1 MDVLQVFAHSQ
12 SNANSTL
19 LLLGHYHYHTM
30 LHHMTKTYGS
40 FGHDKRSHQK
50 KKAHTKM
57 KDTLLLKWFA
67 AVCMLECVGA
77 STSLAPKSGAATID
91 GGSGSS
97 GEASPADGQPNP
109 NLNPN
114 SNPNPNPN

>member
-1 MDVLQVFAHSQ
+1 
-12 SNANSTL
+12 
-19 LLLGHYHYHTM
+19 
-30 LHHMTKTYGS
+30 MTKTYGS

-57 KDTLLLKWFA
+57 KGTLLLKWFA

-91 GGSGSS
+91 GGSGAS
-97 GEASPADGQPNP
+97 GEASPADGQLNPNP
-109 NLNPN
+109 NPN
-114 SNPNPNPN
+114 SNPNPNPNPNPN